1 VSGQPREGTR
11 RVFFALWPSDAERR
25 ALAAATQAQIEAA
38 AGRAVPLADLHV
50 TLAFLGDV
58 AAARLGELAGL
69 GQQVAVSWQGPIP
82 IELSFERLACWRRPQ
97 ILCVL
102 ERAPGESAALL
113 AGALK
118 RAALAAGFAPDLKPF
133 RAHVT
138 VGRKLAHAPSALALQ
153 PVLWR
158 FDAFAE
164 WHLAVNPEASEE
176 TKGRFAFPYGD
187 FTKVNRAALIHAKQR
202 AAQNDH
208 DEIEKAAGD
217 LLQRLDDKRS

>member
-1 VSGQPREGTR
+1 MSGQPREGTR
-11 RVFFALWPSDAERR
+11 RVVFALWPSDAERR

-138 VGRKLAHAPSALALQ
+138 VARKVVQLQSPETMEKVTWQSAALAL
-153 PVLWR
+153 VESR
-158 FDAFAE
+158 
-164 WHLAVNPEASEE
+164 SS
-176 TKGRFAFPYGD
+176 
-187 FTKVNRAALIHAKQR
+187 
-202 AAQNDH
+202 
-208 DEIEKAAGD
+208 AAGPVYSVLESQ
-217 LLQRLDDKRS
+217 LLGKRKKVHEKQ